1 MSRSERWNTKNE
13 IKRRFHDTTDPV
25 QGAGPIIYFENGRK
39 YSDDSESHIAVIGRT
54 GKGKSQCCSLPFER
68 ECLLKGESL
77 IVLDPKGEG
86 YRKNSCYIPEDY
98 QNFCVDLR
106 NPRQSPTK
114 WNPLSMPYRLFK
126 SSDPDDH
133 DVASSIISELW
144 SGVYPYDAHS
154 DRFWPESAANYAKGL
169 TYALLETQPEEYV
182 NLDSVAVMMEQSEIR
197 FGGNN
202 VLKTYYEMLPIDSLA
217 RRNLAAYATGPNDTR
232 ASIHSVA
239 ASGLEVFSR
248 SKGLMEMLS
257 EDTLRIMDI
266 DVTRPFILTI
276 ITPDETDVY
285 DTLSGLLISQFT
297 QHLIRVAQD
306 MGGRLPIRVNVI
318 LEELGSVGRAISQ
331 LPNMMVASRSRNIRL
346 MLVLQS
352 GSAQLIDVY
361 GKSKAEVINSCIGIT
376 IGFST
381 NSWETLNEWVQ
392 RCGEKQVD
400 SGSHVIKEQLITAT
414 QLAAMPTGTALVM
427 VDNQYKFIA
436 HFPFYDEM
444 YDNSGWKA
452 PETRPVRRRK
462 ELKSFNFEE
471 HVKELKR
478 KMVSERMGGEKDD
491 SLSPFY
497 RPFDSDPFGV
507 SGSGPFGS
515 SGSGPFGSSGSSGSS
530 GSGSSGSSGS
540 GPFGSSDTGSS
551 GSSGSSDSGPF
562 GSSGSETSG
571 SSGGSGEE
579 HSAEISEIPEISD
592 ELANGIEILIR
603 EDEEEKEED
612 KKRPRNKRKTVKV
625 RVYSS
630 PKNRVSIARAY
641 AAINGVAFSTAM
653 RILSASPCL
662 IDIKFDK
669 CDTFIRFVRNRDG
682 IAEVV
687 N

>member
-1 MSRSERWNTKNE
+1 
-13 IKRRFHDTTDPV
+13 
-25 QGAGPIIYFENGRK
+25 
-39 YSDDSESHIAVIGRT
+39 
-54 GKGKSQCCSLPFER
+54 
-68 ECLLKGESL
+68 
-77 IVLDPKGEG
+77 
-86 YRKNSCYIPEDY
+86 
-98 QNFCVDLR
+98 
-106 NPRQSPTK
+106 
-114 WNPLSMPYRLFK
+114 
-126 SSDPDDH
+126 
-133 DVASSIISELW
+133 
-144 SGVYPYDAHS
+144 
-154 DRFWPESAANYAKGL
+154 
-169 TYALLETQPEEYV
+169 
-182 NLDSVAVMMEQSEIR
+182 
-197 FGGNN
+197 
-202 VLKTYYEMLPIDSLA
+202 
-217 RRNLAAYATGPNDTR
+217 
-232 ASIHSVA
+232 
-239 ASGLEVFSR
+239 
-248 SKGLMEMLS
+248 
-257 EDTLRIMDI
+257 
-266 DVTRPFILTI
+266 
-276 ITPDETDVY
+276 
-285 DTLSGLLISQFT
+285 
-297 QHLIRVAQD
+297 
-306 MGGRLPIRVNVI
+306 
-318 LEELGSVGRAISQ
+318 
-331 LPNMMVASRSRNIRL
+331 
-346 MLVLQS
+346 
-352 GSAQLIDVY
+352 
-361 GKSKAEVINSCIGIT
+361 
-376 IGFST
+376 
-381 NSWETLNEWVQ
+381 
-392 RCGEKQVD
+392 
-400 SGSHVIKEQLITAT
+400 
-414 QLAAMPTGTALVM
+414 MPTGTALVM

-515 SGSGPFGSSGSSGSS
+515 SGSGPF
-530 GSGSSGSSGS
+530 
-540 GPFGSSDTGSS
+540 GSS